1 MIGEGGELV
10 VYRSEDGSTHVQ
22 LRAVEGTVWLT
33 QAQIAELYDTSVSNI
48 AHIMRRVLDDGEVT
62 PATIDSES
70 KVQQEGSRTVRR
82 EVKIYN
88 LDMVLAVGYRVTSP
102 HAVHFRQWATTVL
115 REYLVKGFVLD
126 DRRLK
131 DPREPTTSTS
141 SSTASGTSGRPRSAS
156 TRRCATCSPPAA
168 STTTARPMRP
178 GH

>member
-1 MIGEGGELV
+1 M
-10 VYRSEDGSTHVQ
+10 
-22 LRAVEGTVWLT
+22 
-33 QAQIAELYDTSVSNI
+33 SNI

-82 EVKIYN
+82 EVKTYN

-131 DPREPTTSTS
+131 DPRATDYFDELLDRIRDIR
-141 SSTASGTSGRPRSAS
+141 ARRAPRV
-156 TRRCATCSPPAA
+156 R
-168 STTTARPMRP
+168 
-178 GH
+178 